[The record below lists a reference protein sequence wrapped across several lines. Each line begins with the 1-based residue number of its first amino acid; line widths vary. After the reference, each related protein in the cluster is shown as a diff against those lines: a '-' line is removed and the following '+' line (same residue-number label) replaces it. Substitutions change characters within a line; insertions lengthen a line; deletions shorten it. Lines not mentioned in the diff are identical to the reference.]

1 MNISF
6 WTPDSF
12 VLIIV
17 FCACVCVLEDV
28 CHLKLKQLVYGFD
41 IS

>member
-17 FCACVCVLEDV
+17 FCVCVLEDV